1 MKIKINIDIKVGR
14 VVKYLVISDLFLL
27 AGWGFIDPIFSV
39 FIVEKV
45 AGATLATV
53 GIVAGIYWILKS
65 VLEIPIGN
73 ALDRVP
79 GEKDDLVALV
89 GGLFLAGFSA
99 IAFAWV
105 TEVWQLYVVQIVHAI
120 GFALYVPSWSAIFS
134 RHLDRDRV
142 SFDWSLDS
150 TVAGMA
156 AGLTGLF
163 GGVAASFF
171 GFPAVFITAGLLSL
185 GAAFVIMAI
194 PDVILPKPATRSGNV
209 EEEHTPG
216 NLGV

>member
-27 AGWGFIDPIFSV
+27 AGWGIIDPIFSV

-65 VLEIPIGN
+65 VLELPIGN

-89 GGLFLAGFSA
+89 GGLFLAGISA

-105 TEVWQLYVVQIVHAI
+105 TEVWQLYAVQVVHAI

-163 GGVAASFF
+163 GGVAAATF

-185 GAAFVIMAI
+185 VAALVVMVI
-194 PDVILPKPATRSGNV
+194 PDVILPKPATRSGAV
-209 EEEHTPG
+209 EEEHTPA